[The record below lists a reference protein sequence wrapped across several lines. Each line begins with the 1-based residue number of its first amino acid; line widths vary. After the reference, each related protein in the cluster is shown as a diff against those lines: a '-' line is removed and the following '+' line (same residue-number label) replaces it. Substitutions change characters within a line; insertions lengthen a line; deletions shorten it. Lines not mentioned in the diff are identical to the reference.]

1 MTVLV
6 TGGTGVVGQPV
17 IRRLVESGREVRGL
31 ARSEEAA
38 SVLAGLGA
46 VPSTGD
52 IEDPDSLDRAMSGCE
67 VVYDIAGLVSFC
79 PADPAA
85 LYRINVEGT
94 RNVVRA
100 ARRAGVRRLIHTSS
114 VVALGER
121 PGTVGD
127 ESTVHCGRYA
137 SHYSRSKH
145 QGELVALAEAGDMEV
160 VVVNPAS
167 VQGAGRTTGTGDLL
181 LQAVN
186 GRFRYMVDTPISI
199 VDTEDCARGHIA
211 AEQHGVAGRRY
222 VLSSFT
228 ITLRQL
234 RDLLCE
240 LTGRDYPIR
249 FLPRPLLAP
258 LGPVADLI
266 GRRIRSVPI
275 CRDASDALRRQLRR
289 FPGRP
294 GAGIGVSIR
303 PRDLRRSARLVPQ
316 GRPHRRLGRCWLWR
330 GGHGRSHPAQGHLYR
345 PLRSYPRLA
354 IDSSSLND

>member
-31 ARSEEAA
+31 ARSEESA

-46 VPSTGD
+46 APFTGD
-52 IEDPDSLDRAMSGCE
+52 IEDPDSLVRALSGCE

-94 RNVVRA
+94 RNVVKA

-114 VVALGER
+114 VAALGEK
-121 PGTVGD
+121 PGTVGN
-127 ESTVHCGRYA
+127 ESTLHTGRYA
-137 SHYSRSKH
+137 SHYARSKH
-145 QGELVALAEAGDMEV
+145 QGELVAVAEAGDMEL

-167 VQGAGRTTGTGDLL
+167 VQGAGRTTGTGGLL

-186 GRFRYMVDTPISI
+186 GRLRYLVDTPISI

-222 VLSSFT
+222 VLSGFT

-240 LTGRDYPIR
+240 LTGRNYPIR
-249 FLPRPLLAP
+249 LLPRPLLAP
-258 LGPVADLI
+258 LGPLADLI
-266 GRRIRSVPI
+266 GQRVRSVPI
-275 CRDASDALRRQLRR
+275 CRETVHLMRH
-289 FPGRP
+289 
-294 GAGIGVSIR
+294 GARYDGSRAVRELG
-303 PRDLRRSARLVPQ
+303 LAYRSARETFAGAL
-316 GRPHRRLGRCWLWR
+316 
-330 GGHGRSHPAQGHLYR
+330 
-345 PLRSYPRLA
+345 
-354 IDSSSLND
+354 DSFRKAGLTDA